1 MAVLEILTAPDPR
14 LRVQS
19 KQVTELT
26 LKDINEPSFC

>member
-19 KQVTELT
+19 KQVT
-26 LKDINEPSFC
+26 DVA